1 MAAYK
6 LMQFISWLVCHQ
18 PQCLNR
24 ALAWLLGHLGWYVV
38 PKWRRYM
45 AKENIKDCLGV
56 GDAEAEAIAK
66 ESVTRFGR
74 MLIEVLRYP
83 LLTKDNFRNI
93 VHFEGLEN
101 LEKAYAEK
109 QGHLHGHGPLWELGN
124 AGGFHGPSGL
134 SHPVHYP
141 QAEQRGHGPVHQ
153 RLPAHGG
160 AACDLQPWGQQHAG
174 HWPLFEGET
183 PGGHFV
189 RPGFG
194 PHRGAPA
201 AFFGKPS
208 RVPDGAAHLSR
219 IFGAPIVP
227 LFMHNNPDGTLTA
240 RIYPALH
247 TPKTADRD
255 ADVSGIMKELMVIAE
270 REIKLDPAMWFWVH
284 DRWKDGR
291 KRYEKYMKGV

>member
-101 LEKAYAEK
+101 LEKAYAENKGICMATAHYGNWEMLGASMALLGYPILSITRK
-109 QGHLHGHGPLWELGN
+109 QNNGAMDRFINDYRRMVGQHVTYN
-124 AGGFHGPSGL
+124 
-134 SHPVHYP
+134 
-141 QAEQRGHGPVHQ
+141 
-153 RLPAHGG
+153 HGG
-160 AACDLQPWGQQHAG
+160 NSMLAIGRYLKEKHLVGILYDQDSAHT
-174 HWPLFEGET
+174 GE
-183 PGGHFV
+183 HLL
-189 RPGFG
+189 
-194 PHRGAPA
+194 
-201 AFFGKPS
+201 FFGKPS